1 MAMEF
6 DPYPDFSKFM
16 GPVATFASPTA
27 AEIDEAEK
35 RVSESFA
42 RLLEKDGLA
51 TYSDGRLRTAL
62 PQAMTELAVLWPLDG
77 NVGEIF
83 MTTCFG
89 DFFCWAGGF
98 CWFVS
103 VQELYAVEL
112 VDSVDWFLGSLLLDK
127 KYLRSR
133 FEGIGRAKRILA
145 DGAPKPDEM
154 LQWVPALPM
163 GGSRKDSALEVVDLH
178 EGHQFLSQLGE
189 LRLLRY

>member
-16 GPVATFASPTA
+16 GPPATFASPTA

-42 RLLEKDGLA
+42 RLIEKDGLA
-51 TYSDGRLRTAL
+51 TYSDGRLRTVL
-62 PQAMTELAVLWPLDG
+62 PQTLTDVATLWPLDG

-103 VQELYAVEL
+103 VQELYAAEL

-127 KYLRSR
+127 KYLKSR

-145 DGAPKPDEM
+145 DGRPAPDQM

-163 GGSRKDSALEVVDLH
+163 GGTRKDSTLEVVDLR

-189 LRLLRY
+189 LRLMRY